1 VASGISVPVPSAS
14 SQAAASFA
22 SAASLAAATVAQ
34 SPAFQ
39 AIVGS
44 STQAVQRSVPSISLP
59 SQALNVG
66 GTHQPSA
73 FTQMSLAQPSST
85 SGAQLS
91 NHSSFSS
98 LPDPLAPGL
107 NGANLSAAVA
117 NMDACFNSLNGGSNH
132 ANNGGQP

>member
-1 VASGISVPVPSAS
+1 MASSAS
-14 SQAAASFA
+14 RSASFA

-44 STQAVQRSVPSISLP
+44 STQGVQRSVPSISLP
-59 SQALNVG
+59 SQQQALNVG
-66 GTHQPSA
+66 GAHQPSA
-73 FTQMSLAQPSST
+73 FAQMSLAQPSSA

-132 ANNGGQP
+132 ANDGGQP